1 MRISML
7 LRLRLSRLSLPTLRH
22 YFTGALAFT
31 LLSAKVFAQT
41 PEVQSNEAVINDVSV
56 IDIVKKAEH
65 AAYYAGDDG
74 RSMARML
81 IVDEQG
87 RKQMRQ
93 FTILRKDV
101 VSETGEDT
109 GDQRMLVFFSRP
121 TEVEGT
127 VFRVEKHASLNSDDD
142 RWLYLPALDL
152 VKRIAAGDKRTSFVG
167 SHFFY
172 EDVSGRATAQDN
184 FEFIEQTNT
193 HYRLKATPKDTA
205 LVEFSHYVVEIDKA
219 NFLPTTINFYKGDN
233 NYRRV
238 EAVSIEVIQGN
249 PTVVRSK
256 VTDLASGGY
265 TLMEFRGIEYDIGL
279 PDSIFSERSLR
290 VPPERYVK

>member
-1 MRISML
+1 MRISILSVFMWRRPKIRN
-7 LRLRLSRLSLPTLRH
+7 LRSM
-22 YFTGALAFT
+22 FTGLVALLLISSNGFAQALAT
-31 LLSAKVFAQT
+31 QSDESA
-41 PEVQSNEAVINDVSV
+41 SSIDVAE
-56 IDIVKKAEH
+56 IVNKAEQ
-65 AAYYAGDDG
+65 AAYYAGNDG

-101 VSETGEDT
+101 LNEAGADT

-127 VFRVEKHASLNSDDD
+127 VFRVEKHAALNSDDD

-172 EDVSGRATAQDN
+172 EDVSGRATAQDS
-184 FEFIEQTNT
+184 FELLEQTQT

-205 LVEFSHYVVEIDKA
+205 LVEFSHYVVEIDKDTY
-219 NFLPTTINFYKGDN
+219 LPTLINFYKGDN

-238 EAVSIEVIQGN
+238 EAVTIETIQGN

-256 VTDLASGGY
+256 VTDLTSGGY

-290 VPPERYVK
+290 VPPQNYIK

>member
-1 MRISML
+1 MRISILSVFMWRRPKIRNLRSMFMGLVAL
-7 LRLRLSRLSLPTLRH
+7 LLISGNG
-22 YFTGALAFT
+22 FAQALAN
-31 LLSAKVFAQT
+31 QNG
-41 PEVQSNEAVINDVSV
+41 SNIDVAE
-56 IDIVKKAEH
+56 IVNKAEQ
-65 AAYYAGDDG
+65 AAYYAGNDG

-101 VSETGEDT
+101 LNEAGADT

-127 VFRVEKHASLNSDDD
+127 VFRVEKHAALNSDDD

-172 EDVSGRATAQDN
+172 EDVSGRATAQDS
-184 FEFIEQTNT
+184 FELLEQTQT

-205 LVEFSHYVVEIDKA
+205 LVEFSHYVVEIDKDTY
-219 NFLPTTINFYKGDN
+219 LPTLINFYKGDN

-238 EAVSIEVIQGN
+238 EAVTIETIQGN

-256 VTDLASGGY
+256 VTDLTSGGY

-290 VPPERYVK
+290 VPPQRYIK

>member
-1 MRISML
+1 MRISL
-7 LRLRLSRLSLPTLRH
+7 LSTLRLRRPKKLNLRSS
-22 YFTGALAFT
+22 FTGLVAL
-31 LLSAKVFAQT
+31 LLISGNGFAQT
-41 PEVQSNEAVINDVSV
+41 SANQSGSNIDVAE
-56 IDIVKKAEH
+56 IVNKAEQ
-65 AAYYAGDDG
+65 AAYYAGNDG

-101 VSETGEDT
+101 LNEAGADT

-127 VFRVEKHASLNSDDD
+127 VFRVEKHAALNSDDD

-172 EDVSGRATAQDN
+172 EDVSGRATAQDS
-184 FEFIEQTNT
+184 FELLEQTQT

-205 LVEFSHYVVEIDKA
+205 LVEFSHYVVEIDKDTY
-219 NFLPTTINFYKGDN
+219 LPTLINFYKGDN

-238 EAVSIEVIQGN
+238 EAVTIETIQGN

-256 VTDLASGGY
+256 VTDLTSGGY

-290 VPPERYVK
+290 VPPQNYIK

>member
-1 MRISML
+1 MRISIL
-7 LRLRLSRLSLPTLRH
+7 SVFIWHRPKIRNLRSM
-22 YFTGALAFT
+22 FTGLVALLLISGNGVAQALAT
-31 LLSAKVFAQT
+31 
-41 PEVQSNEAVINDVSV
+41 QSDESTSSIDVAE
-56 IDIVKKAEH
+56 IVNKAEQ
-65 AAYYAGDDG
+65 AAYYAGNAG
-74 RSMARML
+74 RSMGRML

-101 VSETGEDT
+101 PNEAGADT

-127 VFRVEKHASLNSDDD
+127 VFRVEKHAALNSDDD

-172 EDVSGRATAQDN
+172 EDVSGRATAQDS
-184 FEFIEQTNT
+184 FELLEQTQT

-205 LVEFSHYVVEIDKA
+205 LVEFSHYVVEIDKDTY
-219 NFLPTTINFYKGDN
+219 LPTLINFYKGDN

-238 EAVSIEVIQGN
+238 EAVTIETIQGN

-290 VPPERYVK
+290 VPPQRYIK

>member
-1 MRISML
+1 MRISL
-7 LRLRLSRLSLPTLRH
+7 LSTLRLRRPTMLNLRSS
-22 YFTGALAFT
+22 FTGLVAL
-31 LLSAKVFAQT
+31 LLISGNGFAQT
-41 PEVQSNEAVINDVSV
+41 SANQSGSNIDVAE
-56 IDIVKKAEH
+56 IVNKAEQ
-65 AAYYAGDDG
+65 AAYYAGNDG

-101 VSETGEDT
+101 LNEAGADT

-127 VFRVEKHASLNSDDD
+127 VFRVEKHAALNSDDD

-172 EDVSGRATAQDN
+172 EDVSGRATAQDS
-184 FEFIEQTNT
+184 FELLEQTQT

-205 LVEFSHYVVEIDKA
+205 LVEFSHYVVEIDKDTY
-219 NFLPTTINFYKGDN
+219 LPTLINFYKGDN

-238 EAVSIEVIQGN
+238 EAVTIETIQGN

-256 VTDLASGGY
+256 YS
-265 TLMEFRGIEYDIGL
+265 
-279 PDSIFSERSLR
+279 S
-290 VPPERYVK
+290 

>member
-1 MRISML
+1 MRISILSVFMWRRPKIRNLRSMFMGLVAL
-7 LRLRLSRLSLPTLRH
+7 LLISGNG
-22 YFTGALAFT
+22 FAQALAN
-31 LLSAKVFAQT
+31 QNG
-41 PEVQSNEAVINDVSV
+41 SNIDVAE
-56 IDIVKKAEH
+56 IVNKAEQ
-65 AAYYAGDDG
+65 AAYYAGNDG

-101 VSETGEDT
+101 LNETGADT

-127 VFRVEKHASLNSDDD
+127 VFRVEKHAALNSDDD

-172 EDVSGRATAQDN
+172 EDVSGRATAQDS
-184 FEFIEQTNT
+184 FELLEQTQT

-205 LVEFSHYVVEIDKA
+205 LVEFSHYVVEIDKDTY
-219 NFLPTTINFYKGDN
+219 LPTLINFYKGDN

-238 EAVSIEVIQGN
+238 EAVTIETIQGN

-290 VPPERYVK
+290 VPPQRYIK

>member
-1 MRISML
+1 
-7 LRLRLSRLSLPTLRH
+7 
-22 YFTGALAFT
+22 
-31 LLSAKVFAQT
+31 
-41 PEVQSNEAVINDVSV
+41 
-56 IDIVKKAEH
+56 
-65 AAYYAGDDG
+65 
-74 RSMARML
+74 MARML

-101 VSETGEDT
+101 PNEAGADT

-127 VFRVEKHASLNSDDD
+127 VFRVEKHAALSSDDD

-172 EDVSGRATAQDN
+172 EDVSGRATAQDS
-184 FEFIEQTNT
+184 FELLEQTQT
-193 HYRLKATPKDTA
+193 HYRLKATPKDTV
-205 LVEFSHYVVEIDKA
+205 LVEFSHYVVEIDKDTY
-219 NFLPTTINFYKGDN
+219 LPTLINFYKGDN

-238 EAVSIEVIQGN
+238 EAVTIETIQGN

-290 VPPERYVK
+290 VPPQRYIK

>member
-1 MRISML
+1 MRISILSVFMWHRPKIRN
-7 LRLRLSRLSLPTLRH
+7 LRSM
-22 YFTGALAFT
+22 FTGLVALLLISSNGFAQALAT
-31 LLSAKVFAQT
+31 
-41 PEVQSNEAVINDVSV
+41 QSDESTSSIDVAE
-56 IDIVKKAEH
+56 IVNKAEQ
-65 AAYYAGDDG
+65 AAYYAGNDG

-101 VSETGEDT
+101 LNEAGADT

-127 VFRVEKHASLNSDDD
+127 VFRVEKHAALNSDDD

-172 EDVSGRATAQDN
+172 EDVSGRATAQDS
-184 FEFIEQTNT
+184 FELLEQTQT

-205 LVEFSHYVVEIDKA
+205 LVEFSHYVVEIDKDTY
-219 NFLPTTINFYKGDN
+219 LPTLINFYKGDN

-238 EAVSIEVIQGN
+238 EAVTIETIQGN

-256 VTDLASGGY
+256 VTDLTSGGY

-290 VPPERYVK
+290 VPPQNYIK

>member
-1 MRISML
+1 MRISILSVFMWRRPKIRN
-7 LRLRLSRLSLPTLRH
+7 LRSM
-22 YFTGALAFT
+22 FTGLVALLLISSNGFAQALAT
-31 LLSAKVFAQT
+31 QSDESA
-41 PEVQSNEAVINDVSV
+41 SSIDVAE
-56 IDIVKKAEH
+56 IVNKAEQ
-65 AAYYAGDDG
+65 AAYYAGNDG

-101 VSETGEDT
+101 PNEAGADT

-127 VFRVEKHASLNSDDD
+127 VFRVEKHAALNSDDD

-172 EDVSGRATAQDN
+172 EDISGRATAQDS
-184 FEFIEQTNT
+184 FELLEHTQT
-193 HYRLKATPKDTA
+193 HYRLKATPKDRA
-205 LVEFSHYVVEIDKA
+205 LVEFSNYVVEIDKDTY
-219 NFLPTTINFYKGDN
+219 LPTLINFYKGDN

-238 EAVSIEVIQGN
+238 EAVTIETIQGN

-290 VPPERYVK
+290 VPPQRYIK

>member
-1 MRISML
+1 MRISILSVFIWHRPKIRNLQSMFRGLVAL
-7 LRLRLSRLSLPTLRH
+7 LLISGNG
-22 YFTGALAFT
+22 FAQALAT
-31 LLSAKVFAQT
+31 
-41 PEVQSNEAVINDVSV
+41 QSDESSSSIDVAE
-56 IDIVKKAEH
+56 IVNKAEQ
-65 AAYYAGDDG
+65 AAYYAGNDG

-101 VSETGEDT
+101 PNEAGADT

-127 VFRVEKHASLNSDDD
+127 VFRVEKHAALNSDDD

-172 EDVSGRATAQDN
+172 EDVSGRATAQDS
-184 FEFIEQTNT
+184 FELLEQTQT

-205 LVEFSHYVVEIDKA
+205 LVEFSHYVVEIDKDTY
-219 NFLPTTINFYKGDN
+219 LPTLINFYKGDN

-238 EAVSIEVIQGN
+238 EALTIETIQGN

-256 VTDLASGGY
+256 VTDLVSGGY

-290 VPPERYVK
+290 VPPQRYIK

>member
-1 MRISML
+1 MRISILSVFMWRRPKIRN
-7 LRLRLSRLSLPTLRH
+7 LRSM
-22 YFTGALAFT
+22 FTGLVALLLISSNGFAQALAT
-31 LLSAKVFAQT
+31 QSDESA
-41 PEVQSNEAVINDVSV
+41 SSIDVAE
-56 IDIVKKAEH
+56 IVNKAEQ
-65 AAYYAGDDG
+65 AAYYAGNDG

-101 VSETGEDT
+101 LNEAGADT

-127 VFRVEKHASLNSDDD
+127 VFRVEKHAALNSDDD

-172 EDVSGRATAQDN
+172 EDISGRATAQDS
-184 FEFIEQTNT
+184 FELLEHTQT
-193 HYRLKATPKDTA
+193 HYRLKATPKDRA
-205 LVEFSHYVVEIDKA
+205 LVEFSNYVVEIDKDTY
-219 NFLPTTINFYKGDN
+219 LPTLINFYKGDN

-238 EAVSIEVIQGN
+238 EAVTIETIQGN

-290 VPPERYVK
+290 VPPQRYIK

>member
-1 MRISML
+1 MRISILSVFMWRRPKIRN
-7 LRLRLSRLSLPTLRH
+7 LRSM
-22 YFTGALAFT
+22 FTGLVALLLISSNGFAQALAT
-31 LLSAKVFAQT
+31 QSDESA
-41 PEVQSNEAVINDVSV
+41 SSIDVAE
-56 IDIVKKAEH
+56 IVNKAEQ
-65 AAYYAGDDG
+65 AAYYAGNDG

-101 VSETGEDT
+101 LNEVGADT
-109 GDQRMLVFFSRP
+109 GDQRMLVFFRRP

-127 VFRVEKHASLNSDDD
+127 VFRVEKHAALNSDDD

-172 EDVSGRATAQDN
+172 EDVSGRATAQDS
-184 FEFIEQTNT
+184 FELLEHTQT

-205 LVEFSHYVVEIDKA
+205 LVEFSHYVVEIDKDTY
-219 NFLPTTINFYKGDN
+219 LPTLINFYKGDN

-238 EAVSIEVIQGN
+238 EAVTIETIQGN

-290 VPPERYVK
+290 VPPQNYIK

>member
-1 MRISML
+1 MRISIL
-7 LRLRLSRLSLPTLRH
+7 SVFIWRRPKIRNLRSM
-22 YFTGALAFT
+22 FTGLVALLLISSNGFAQALAT
-31 LLSAKVFAQT
+31 
-41 PEVQSNEAVINDVSV
+41 QSDESSSSIDVAE
-56 IDIVKKAEH
+56 IVNKAEQ
-65 AAYYAGDDG
+65 AAYYAGNDG

-101 VSETGEDT
+101 LNEAGADT

-127 VFRVEKHASLNSDDD
+127 VFRVEKHAALNSDDD

-152 VKRIAAGDKRTSFVG
+152 VKRIAAGDKRTSSVG

-172 EDVSGRATAQDN
+172 EDVSGRATAQDS
-184 FEFIEQTNT
+184 FELLEQTQT
-193 HYRLKATPKDTA
+193 HYHLKATPKDTA
-205 LVEFSHYVVEIDKA
+205 LVEFSHYVVEIDKDTY
-219 NFLPTTINFYKGDN
+219 LPTLINFYKGDN

-238 EAVSIEVIQGN
+238 EAVTIETIQGN

-290 VPPERYVK
+290 VPPQRYIK

>member
-1 MRISML
+1 MFRGLVALLLISGNG
-7 LRLRLSRLSLPTLRH
+7 
-22 YFTGALAFT
+22 FAQALAN
-31 LLSAKVFAQT
+31 QNG
-41 PEVQSNEAVINDVSV
+41 SNIDVAE
-56 IDIVKKAEH
+56 IVNKAEQ
-65 AAYYAGDDG
+65 AAYYAGNDG

-101 VSETGEDT
+101 LNDAGADT

-127 VFRVEKHASLNSDDD
+127 VFRVEKHAALNSDDD

-172 EDVSGRATAQDN
+172 EDVSGRATAQDS
-184 FEFIEQTNT
+184 FELLEQTQT

-205 LVEFSHYVVEIDKA
+205 LVEFSHYVVEIDKDTY
-219 NFLPTTINFYKGDN
+219 LPTLINFYKGDN

-238 EAVSIEVIQGN
+238 EAVTIETIQGN

-290 VPPERYVK
+290 VPPQRYIK

>member
-1 MRISML
+1 MRISILSVFMWRRPKIRN
-7 LRLRLSRLSLPTLRH
+7 LRSM
-22 YFTGALAFT
+22 FTGLVALLLISSNGFAQALAT
-31 LLSAKVFAQT
+31 
-41 PEVQSNEAVINDVSV
+41 QSDESTSSIDVAE
-56 IDIVKKAEH
+56 IVNKAEQ
-65 AAYYAGDDG
+65 AAYYAGNDG

-101 VSETGEDT
+101 PNEAGADT

-127 VFRVEKHASLNSDDD
+127 VFRVEKHAALNSDDD

-172 EDVSGRATAQDN
+172 EDVSGRATAQDS
-184 FEFIEQTNT
+184 FELLEQTQT

-205 LVEFSHYVVEIDKA
+205 LVEFSHYVVEIDKDTY
-219 NFLPTTINFYKGDN
+219 LPTLINFYKGDN

-238 EAVSIEVIQGN
+238 EAVTIETIQGN

-256 VTDLASGGY
+256 VTDLTSGGY

-290 VPPERYVK
+290 VPPQRYIK

>member
-1 MRISML
+1 MSISIL
-7 LRLRLSRLSLPTLRH
+7 STLRLRRPTKLNLRSL
-22 YFTGALAFT
+22 FTGLVAL
-31 LLSAKVFAQT
+31 LLISGNGFAQT
-41 PEVQSNEAVINDVSV
+41 SANQSGSNIDVAE
-56 IDIVKKAEH
+56 IVNKAEQ
-65 AAYYAGDDG
+65 AAYYAGNDG

-101 VSETGEDT
+101 LNEAGADT

-127 VFRVEKHASLNSDDD
+127 VFRVEKHAALNSDDD

-172 EDVSGRATAQDN
+172 EDVSGRATAQDS
-184 FEFIEQTNT
+184 FELLEQTQT

-205 LVEFSHYVVEIDKA
+205 LVEFSHYVVEIDKDTY
-219 NFLPTTINFYKGDN
+219 LPTLINFYKGDN

-238 EAVSIEVIQGN
+238 EAVTIETIQGN

-256 VTDLASGGY
+256 VTDLTSGGY

-290 VPPERYVK
+290 VPPQNYIK

>member
-1 MRISML
+1 MYQIKKLFLHGLRYVGLTSISC
-7 LRLRLSRLSLPTLRH
+7 
-22 YFTGALAFT
+22 
-31 LLSAKVFAQT
+31 VFAFGVLAAPQAGEGDNT
-41 PEVQSNEAVINDVSV
+41 SMDVDALVQ
-56 IDIVKKAEH
+56 KAERV
-65 AAYYAGDDG
+65 AYYAGNDG

-81 IVDEQG
+81 IVDDQG

-101 VSETGEDT
+101 LDGEGKDT

-121 TEVEGT
+121 TEVDGT
-127 VFRVEKHASLNSDDD
+127 VFRVEKHASLSQDDD

-172 EDVSGRATAQDN
+172 EDVSGRAIAQDS
-184 FEFIEQTNT
+184 FEMLSQTPS
-193 HYRLKATPKDTA
+193 HYILKATPKAPDT
-205 LVEFSHYVVEIDKA
+205 VEFSHYIVEIDKSTY
-219 NFLPTTINFYKGDN
+219 LPTTINFFKGEE

-238 EAVSIEVIQGN
+238 EAVTVENIQGF

-256 VTDLASGGY
+256 VSDLVSGGY
-265 TLMEFRGIEYDIGL
+265 TLMEFRGVQYDIDL
-279 PDSIFSERSLR
+279 PDAIFSERSLR
-290 VPPERYVK
+290 VPPQAYIN